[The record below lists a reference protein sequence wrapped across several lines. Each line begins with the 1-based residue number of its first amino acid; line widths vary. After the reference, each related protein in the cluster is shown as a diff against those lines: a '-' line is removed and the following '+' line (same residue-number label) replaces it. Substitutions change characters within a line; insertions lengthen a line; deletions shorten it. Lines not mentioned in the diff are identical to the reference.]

1 MVNYLE
7 EPLENLWACD
17 IEGNGLYDGITK
29 VHILCAENIGTGETF
44 ESTDP
49 EAIRDFVQR
58 VPYLVGHNFLSF
70 DLPVLNR
77 LVHSRLPA
85 STTIDTLV
93 LSWLYSPKLLGG
105 HSLESY
111 GIRFKEVKV
120 GLEITDWSE
129 LTELM
134 KERCRGDVKL
144 TKKVYL
150 SLRKKMLAL
159 GFTNQSVYIQ
169 HAIRVIMEKQRRSG
183 FSFDERK
190 AAALYAHLRQRCK
203 EIEERIH
210 VLFPPELKEV
220 KSGPYKLLKNGG
232 ETSHVKRC
240 RETYARVDITDG
252 DTVYRCFDYVPFN
265 LGSPQQRVEKLLS
278 VGWVPEEYTKTG
290 QPKITEDSVHTFLED
305 HPDEQAVGELIRWM
319 SYNGR
324 ANMINNWLDALG
336 KDGRIHGNIWVAGS
350 LRFRHDKPNTANA
363 PRVRRD
369 KKTKEILLG
378 EDGFYT
384 YEARSCWV
392 VSDPKKRRLVGADA
406 KGLEFRML
414 AHEVDNEDFTKQV
427 CDGDVH
433 DFMMKAYE
441 LDDRD
446 TGKTVTYAII
456 YGGQDPKIGSIVGGT
471 AKDGKRIR
479 GNAYKNLPGLEEV
492 VKRATDEFYAGRIE
506 LVDGSRTICPSKH
519 SALNYKLQGGGAR
532 VMALG
537 AILLDRKVRRL
548 KLDAYKVADVHDEWQ
563 WDCAI
568 EDVERL
574 RGCMLESFTEA
585 GEQLGL
591 RVKIE
596 GSTAVGL
603 NWGDTH

>member
-1 MVNYLE
+1 MEYLTCD
-7 EPLENLWACD
+7 LNDLWACD
-17 IEGNGLYDGITK
+17 IEGDGLYETITK

-49 EAIRDFVQR
+49 EAIRDFVQMA
-58 VPYLVGHNFLSF
+58 PYLVGHNFLSF

-77 LVHSRLPA
+77 LCGCRRPIVGVV
-85 STTIDTLV
+85 DTLV

-111 GIRFKEVKV
+111 GERFKEFKT
-120 GLEITDWSE
+120 GLGITDWSE
-129 LTELM
+129 LTEEM

-169 HAIRVIMEKQRRSG
+169 HAIRVIMEKQRRAG
-183 FSFDERK
+183 FAFDERK
-190 AAALYAHLRQRCK
+190 AVALYAHLRQRCK
-203 EIEERIH
+203 EIEAKIH
-210 VLFPPELKEV
+210 VLFPPVLKEV
-220 KSGPYKLLKNGG
+220 KRAKYKLLKSG
-232 ETSHVKRC
+232 EENSHIKRY
-240 RETYARVDITDG
+240 RECYPRVQVEGEECI
-252 DTVYRCFDYVPFN
+252 CFDYVPFN
-265 LGSPQQRVEKLLS
+265 LGSPQQRIEKLLG
-278 VGWVPEEYTKTG
+278 VGWVPDAYTKTG
-290 QPKITEDSVHTFLED
+290 QPKITEDSVHAFLED

-324 ANMINNWLDALG
+324 ANMISNWLDALG

-350 LRFRHDKPNTANA
+350 LRFRHDKPNTANV
-363 PRVRRD
+363 PRVRRN

-446 TGKTVTYAII
+446 NGKTVTYAII

-479 GNAYKNLPGLEEV
+479 SNAYKNLPGLEEV
-492 VKRATDEFYAGRIE
+492 VKRATDEFYLGRIE

-537 AILLDRKVRRL
+537 AIILDAKVRRL
-548 KLDAYKVADVHDEWQ
+548 KLDAYKVGDIHDEWQ